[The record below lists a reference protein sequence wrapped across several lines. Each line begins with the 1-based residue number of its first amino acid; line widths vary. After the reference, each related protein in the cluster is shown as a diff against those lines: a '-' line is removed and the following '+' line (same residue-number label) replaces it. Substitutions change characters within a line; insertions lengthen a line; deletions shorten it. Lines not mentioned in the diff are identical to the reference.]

1 MSLTPDFKTSVGFEY
16 LSRNQKNALLDQ
28 ILSDREKMYTEENE
42 KAEIINA
49 EDYSGE
55 TNNENDLDIAEEDE
69 EGADVKIKSNEDDA
83 EDDIY
88 E

>member
-1 MSLTPDFKTSVGFEY
+1 MTD
-16 LSRNQKNALLDQ
+16 NQEIVCKRVLNELKEAL
-28 ILSDREKMYTEENE
+28 
-42 KAEIINA
+42 EIINA